1 MSRGGFSSARVE
13 EMFAV
18 WLVLIMMGGRVGGVA
33 DRLAR
38 IINSAEP
45 IKANSN
51 SFGCTPEARELTSD
65 KAGHE

>member
-1 MSRGGFSSARVE
+1 
-13 EMFAV
+13 
-18 WLVLIMMGGRVGGVA
+18 LIMMGGRVGGVA